1 MNKWCFLLIAA
12 CLLAPDT
19 GYAALKARD
28 DVKAEDAFNPNP
40 APDDLILP
48 MPCGQSMVLKAV
60 GVRGKGLLWD
70 LETRFGRRD
79 GGSDDRGYY
88 DSPYASAISGPFVL
102 KDLPPDWR
110 QKIKAANPDA
120 DAMQFYFEG
129 KYEVSKRQWDAV
141 MGGQCMDG
149 DALPALSP
157 EDARPV
163 VEVSWHEAQEF
174 TRKYTEWLLA
184 NAPQSLPGFQG
195 DDRNTAFVR
204 LPTEAEWEYAA
215 RGAQKVSPLS
225 LSQEDFF
232 EMPMGDAIKNYA
244 VFRDSEGTSEETLQ
258 RIGSRKPNPAGFYD
272 MAGNAAEMVQDGFQ
286 FSLGGRLH
294 GSTGGFIR
302 KGGGFLSTQDEV
314 MPGRREE
321 VAPFLKDGPNKA
333 RDLGFRIALSG
344 INTPGGA
351 RPAELAS
358 EWEKA
363 GIELSAELNP
373 SGDPLEL
380 VAQLEARAGSDAEK
394 ASLKG
399 LQNLIRENNI
409 SLERQKRST
418 VSNEIRSAV
427 YLVTM
432 LKDCLIKREI
442 IGKELQNF
450 EDKKKQITAAL
461 PKMKAAEANQYKQP
475 RQGHSPFQNRHRQSG
490 SRIPFHAP
498 VLQTD
503 GGKYPEGAAI
513 PL

>member
-1 MNKWCFLLIAA
+1 
-12 CLLAPDT
+12 
-19 GYAALKARD
+19 
-28 DVKAEDAFNPNP
+28 
-40 APDDLILP
+40 
-48 MPCGQSMVLKAV
+48 MP
-60 GVRGKGLLWD
+60 
-70 LETRFGRRD
+70 T
-79 GGSDDRGYY
+79 
-88 DSPYASAISGPFVL
+88 
-102 KDLPPDWR
+102 
-110 QKIKAANPDA
+110 
-120 DAMQFYFEG
+120 
-129 KYEVSKRQWDAV
+129 
-141 MGGQCMDG
+141 
-149 DALPALSP
+149 
-157 EDARPV
+157 
-163 VEVSWHEAQEF
+163 
-174 TRKYTEWLLA
+174 
-184 NAPQSLPGFQG
+184 
-195 DDRNTAFVR
+195 
-204 LPTEAEWEYAA
+204 
-215 RGAQKVSPLS
+215 
-225 LSQEDFF
+225 
-232 EMPMGDAIKNYA
+232 GDAIKNYA

-358 EWEKA
+358 EWKKA

-461 PKMKAAEANQYKQP
+461 PKMKAAEANQYKQVLASLDKGISLSKTGIDNQEAEFRSMLLFYKQTVENTRKVP
-475 RQGHSPFQNRHRQSG
+475 QSLFDEELKGIGQEMSGKAPHLVKQNAS
-490 SRIPFHAP
+490 
-498 VLQTD
+498 LQIYRKHVAALR
-503 GGKYPEGAAI
+503 GGKLALLSSDALRKDILSLI
-513 PL
+513 PKGK